1 MDNELHPHAS
11 HTMIFVCLLCALSLF
26 LSSAGPPYRGRWRGG
41 AKPSRT
47 QASPGEPNRAQASS
61 ADIRQTVEH
70 KYFDVNIMRREDD
83 GLPGSHYALAS
94 GSHCPNTTGNFG
106 SGSGD
111 TTGPMRL
118 TCQSTP

>member
-1 MDNELHPHAS
+1 MDNELHPPRVPH
-11 HTMIFVCLLCALSLF
+11 HDICMFVVRSLSF
-26 LSSAGPPYRGRWRGG
+26 SPPQARPTGGGGEGG